1 MNFAVTQ
8 DYIDWL
14 KEAIEDQNDE
24 AILQSM
30 QGEYPADIN
39 TVLYQVTADEA
50 KYVMRL
56 LDKKIV
62 AQIISELETD
72 VRKKFL
78 EKAYKP
84 EELAELLDF
93 IDTDDAADILN
104 EQSVKYKEETI
115 AHIQDEQHATNILE
129 LLRYDEDCAGGYM
142 QKEMVK
148 ANVNWTVQECIEEIR
163 RQAEEVEKVYS
174 VYVVNNQDK
183 LLGRIALKKLILT
196 KPQVPIAHIYEKDL
210 VAVESY
216 MPIQEV
222 AELMQR
228 YDLDAV
234 PVINVQGKLLGRITI
249 DDIVDAITEQAETDL
264 QAISGISED
273 TDYEDTAWQGA
284 RARLPWLIIG
294 MAGGMLAAMVM
305 GLFEAELT
313 IIPAMAFFTPLIAA
327 TGGNVG
333 IQSAT
338 VMVQN
343 IEELAIG
350 GILKKV
356 TKVLLI
362 ALLNGI
368 VIAGLVFLFVLLMG
382 RPAKL
387 GIVVSVALFSVVILA
402 SLMGT
407 LVPVLLHKFGI
418 NPAFASG
425 PFITTANDL
434 LGITVYFSVARL
446 ILDF

>member
-8 DYIDWL
+8 EYIDWL
-14 KEAIEDQNDE
+14 KEAIEDQNDV

-30 QGEYPADIN
+30 KDEYPADIN
-39 TVLYQVTADEA
+39 AVLHQLTANEA

-62 AQIISELETD
+62 AEIISELETD

-115 AHIQDEQHATNILE
+115 AHIQDEQHAANILE
-129 LLRYDEDCAGGYM
+129 LLHYDEDCAGGYM

-148 ANVNWTVQECIEEIR
+148 ANANWTVQECIEEIR

-174 VYVVNNQDK
+174 VYVVDNQDR

-196 KPQVPIAHIYEKDL
+196 KPQVPVAHIYEKDIIS
-210 VAVESY
+210 VESY

-228 YDLDAV
+228 YDLEAV
-234 PVINVQGKLLGRITI
+234 HVINVQGKLLGRITI
-249 DDIVDAITEQAETDL
+249 DDIIDAITEQVETDL

-273 TDYEDTAWQGA
+273 TDYEDSAWQGA

-305 GLFEAELT
+305 GLFEAELDVYSCDGFLYATYCSHRRKRGHT
-313 IIPAMAFFTPLIAA
+313 ICYRYGAKYRRI
-327 TGGNVG
+327 GNRRHTQKNEKS
-333 IQSAT
+333 ITYCFAERYS
-338 VMVQN
+338 N
-343 IEELAIG
+343 
-350 GILKKV
+350 
-356 TKVLLI
+356 
-362 ALLNGI
+362 
-368 VIAGLVFLFVLLMG
+368 
-382 RPAKL
+382 
-387 GIVVSVALFSVVILA
+387 S
-402 SLMGT
+402 
-407 LVPVLLHKFGI
+407 KFGVFVCAAYGK
-418 NPAFASG
+418 NHAVRYCGKFSTFFSG
-425 PFITTANDL
+425 
-434 LGITVYFSVARL
+434 YFSLFDGNISAYSTQ
-446 ILDF
+446 